1 MAGKK
6 IENKLSQF
14 MTEIAI
20 KGIQNKKGKNITT
33 IDLRNIEG
41 SLFDY
46 YIICTGNSPS
56 HVDSISE
63 SVDSEIKN
71 STGLNPKRVE
81 GLQNCQWVLLD
92 YFDVIIH
99 VMLEETRDFY
109 RIEQMWKDA
118 PQSHLENID

>member
-6 IENKLSQF
+6 IENKLSQL

>member
-6 IENKLSQF
+6 IENKLSQL

-118 PQSHLENID
+118 PQSHLEDID

>member
-6 IENKLSQF
+6 IENKLSQ
-14 MTEIAI
+14 MMLEIAI

-118 PQSHLENID
+118 PQSHLEDID